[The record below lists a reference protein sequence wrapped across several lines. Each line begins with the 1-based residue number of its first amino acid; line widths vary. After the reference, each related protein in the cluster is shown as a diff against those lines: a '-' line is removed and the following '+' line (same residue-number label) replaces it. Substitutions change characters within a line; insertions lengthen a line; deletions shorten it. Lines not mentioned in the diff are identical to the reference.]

1 MQTEGEGSDMNA
13 EPQSA
18 KKQKTLMDLARMQS
32 SWSTFKNIHQAGSLK
47 HYLTL
52 ILTNKVEANDYLNK
66 YLADSKISAKIL
78 IYDDCLFF

>member
-13 EPQSA
+13 EPQPA

-52 ILTNKVEANDYLNK
+52 ILTHKREANDYLNK